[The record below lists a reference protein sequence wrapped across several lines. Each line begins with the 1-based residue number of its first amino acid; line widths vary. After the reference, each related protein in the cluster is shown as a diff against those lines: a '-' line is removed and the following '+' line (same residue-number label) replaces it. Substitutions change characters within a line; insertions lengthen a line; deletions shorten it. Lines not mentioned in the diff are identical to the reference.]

1 MAGKND
7 LNDAMTIIHFSDT
20 HLGFQAFD
28 RVNNEGIN
36 AREQDVYDAFERVV
50 ERILAEKPDVVIHS
64 GDFFHRPSPSNRA
77 LTFGLEQ
84 LKRIC
89 DARIPIVIIS
99 GNHETPKTIYNSPI
113 LRALRNLDCVYPIFG
128 EAWEQFEFDGVVV
141 HSVPHIND
149 NRILYQELEK
159 LHPVA
164 GKFNILT
171 LHTSLGKRYLMEEYG
186 EQVFPVEFEA
196 KLADFQ
202 YIALGHWHNFQ
213 QIDLH
218 PNAWYSGSTE
228 RLSDTEIGAEKGFLK
243 LEIGKNFRQDE
254 QDLQDV
260 LPQKRSK
267 NPVHPVEKMQLV
279 SQDSDCSV
287 TFEAIP
293 TRPWLKWEMNNCH
306 ERSVAEIEAALEKF
320 ISENN
325 ARDAMVSLL
334 FNDIRPEQTLELG
347 NLRLRQLFPEAFQLI
362 PKRKTWSDSS
372 FVRGIEVGQ
381 FDSLDKI
388 FADYLRSKYPEDEA
402 LAGKLVERAAGY
414 FHANNP

>member
-1 MAGKND
+1 
-7 LNDAMTIIHFSDT
+7 MTLLHFSDT

-28 RVNNEGIN
+28 RVNAEGIN

-50 ERILAEKPDVVIHS
+50 ARILAEKPDIVIHS

-84 LKRIC
+84 LKRLC
-89 DARIPIVIIS
+89 DAKIPILVIA

-128 EAWEQFEFDGVVV
+128 EAWEKFEFDGTVV
-141 HSVPHIND
+141 HGVPHIND
-149 NRILYQELEK
+149 NRILYQELER
-159 LHPVA
+159 LEPVA
-164 GKFNILT
+164 GKFNILM
-171 LHTSLGKRYLMEEYG
+171 LHTSLGKKFLMEEYG
-186 EQVFPVEFEA
+186 EQVFPAEYEA

-213 QIDLH
+213 KIDLH

-228 RLSDTEIGAEKGFLK
+228 RLSDTEIGSEKGFLK
-243 LEIGKNFRQDE
+243 LTFTKPDTFTKLDKFR
-254 QDLQDV
+254 
-260 LPQKRSK
+260 KRD
-267 NPVHPVEKMQLV
+267 
-279 SQDSDCSV
+279 DSDLSV

-293 TRPWLKWEMNNCH
+293 TRPWLKWEMNRCH
-306 ERSVAEIEAALEKF
+306 ELSVAEIEASLEKF
-320 ISENN
+320 ISENDT
-325 ARDAMVSLL
+325 RDAMLSLI

-347 NLRLRQLFPEAFQLI
+347 NLRLRQLFPDAFQLI
-362 PKRKTWSDSS
+362 PKRKTWSDSA

-388 FADYLRSKYPEDEA
+388 FADYLRSKYPDDEA

-414 FHANNP
+414 FHQNNP